1 MKCSGRAI
9 GTSRSWDRHQAQESQ
24 DHGWELEQRS
34 GTAIG
39 QNPGGLTKETNHH
52 LVRLEGEAFQLGEN
66 KLGSLEMVN
75 VNNCIANIPAP
86 ALVIEESDVEVTC
99 NNK

>member
-1 MKCSGRAI
+1 MV
-9 GTSRSWDRHQAQESQ
+9 DRHQDPGEPGSWVGA
-24 DHGWELEQRS
+24 WNRS

-66 KLGSLEMVN
+66 KLGSLEIVN

-86 ALVIEESDVEVTC
+86 ALVNEESDVEVTYD
-99 NNK
+99 NK